1 MVATGVSDDV
11 SPQADVP
18 YAESSR
24 DSSMAGDQLQT
35 RVWIAQVIG
44 NSPTHDQAFNGVQWV
59 CVATT
64 IYTPMQGLNVMVIRV
79 HCVRK
84 CSYMPKRAEN
94 ELIPAEM
101 RYQPLRAIREGV
113 KCYLGD
119 TVAG

>member
-1 MVATGVSDDV
+1 MFPSRLTSHMPSPVVTAPWPATG
-11 SPQADVP
+11 
-18 YAESSR
+18 YKL
-24 DSSMAGDQLQT
+24 GIW

-44 NSPTHDQAFNGVQWV
+44 NSPIHDQAFNGVQWV
-59 CVATT
+59 CVA
-64 IYTPMQGLNVMVIRV
+64 IYTPVQGLNVVVIRV

-119 TVAG
+119 AVAG